1 MVMPLVSAGYMMKRI
16 GVEADVA
23 AAGARITEVVA
34 VAVPRGEERAH
45 VATTGLRGTTGES
58 PTEKNS

>member
-1 MVMPLVSAGYMMKRI
+1 MGMTLVSAGCMMKRI

-23 AAGARITEVVA
+23 AAGARITKA

-58 PTEKNS
+58 PTEK